1 MLALLKRRTMDYIT
15 ILMIISALFIPILF
29 YSIYA
34 SIRVNTVYAKY
45 SHINNK
51 SNLTGAEAAR
61 KILLSAGL
69 GNVEV
74 KPTRGSLT
82 DHYNPADKTVYLS
95 ETTFGSNSLGAVGVA
110 AHEVGHAIQ
119 HAKGYAPLKL
129 RSFSVP
135 IVNFSSKF
143 ALPVLLLSIILE
155 IFIGVN
161 AVTNALLTVAIVF
174 YGVYAFFTLITL
186 PVEFNASRR
195 AKKQLVECGILDSEE
210 VKASAKVLSAAAQT
224 YVAAFLVSLVQL
236 IRLVLMLISRSGN
249 RK

>member
-1 MLALLKRRTMDYIT
+1 MDYIT
-15 ILMIISALFIPILF
+15 ILMIISALFIPVLF

-45 SHINNK
+45 SHIKNK

-69 GNVEV
+69 EDVEV

-82 DHYNPADKTVYLS
+82 DHYNPADRTVYLS
-95 ETTFGSNSLGAVGVA
+95 ETTFGSCSLGAVGVA

-135 IVNFSSKF
+135 IVNLSSKI
-143 ALPVLLLSIILE
+143 ALPVLLLSILLE

-161 AVTNALLTVAIVF
+161 AITNGLLTAAIVF

-186 PVEFNASRR
+186 PIEFNASRR
-195 AKKQLVECGILDSEE
+195 AKKQLVECGILDSDE
-210 VKASAKVLSAAAQT
+210 VKASGKVLSAAAQT

-236 IRLVLMLISRSGN
+236 IRLILMLIARSGS